1 MYLFYKNTNKKFN
14 GNGWMCVINHYEDFD
29 EYFNQ
34 QYLIENGRGLKSKAA
49 NCCMFFVWVLFLKV
63 IYCIFLHRK
72 YHDKQHDTLDV
83 LPECYMY
90 HYIVLLFPVIIAVS

>member
-1 MYLFYKNTNKKFN
+1 MKIVGEMYLFYKNTNKQFN

-63 IYCIFLHRK
+63 IYCIFLHI
-72 YHDKQHDTLDV
+72 TLKRQY
-83 LPECYMY
+83 L
-90 HYIVLLFPVIIAVS
+90 LLFLPKLS